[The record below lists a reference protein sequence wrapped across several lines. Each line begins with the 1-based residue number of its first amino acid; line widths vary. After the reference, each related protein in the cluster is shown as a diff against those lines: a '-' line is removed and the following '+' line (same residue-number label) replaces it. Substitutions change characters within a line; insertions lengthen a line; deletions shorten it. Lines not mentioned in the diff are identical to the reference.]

1 MVQMATATTGLT
13 YEQFQ
18 ERFGK
23 SDRPYE
29 FWYGKA
35 VPTSMPTWVHGLLQ
49 KLILRLLDDA
59 GFTSASEVE
68 LRVIPEAHPRP
79 DVIAVKSI
87 RPTGAYPTMGVD
99 VVVEIITEDD
109 KMQHLR
115 EKFRRYQEWGCGL
128 IYVVDPSDRSVCEW
142 RDGSLMVKEILA
154 SIPTQKFWE
163 ELDKVYS
170 E

>member
-1 MVQMATATTGLT
+1 MATVTTGLT

-35 VPTSMPTWVHGLLQ
+35 VPKSMSTWVHGLLQ
-49 KLILRLLDDA
+49 KIILRLLDDA
-59 GFTSASEVE
+59 GFISASEVE

-79 DVIAVKSI
+79 DVIAVKST
-87 RPTGAYPTMGVD
+87 RPTGAYPTIGVD
-99 VVVEIITEDD
+99 VVVEIISEDD
-109 KMQHLR
+109 KMQHLG
-115 EKFRRYQEWGCGL
+115 EKLRRYQEWGCGFT
-128 IYVVDPSDRSVCEW
+128 YVVDPSDRSVCEW
-142 RDGSLMVKEILA
+142 RDGSLVITETIA
-154 SIPTQKFWE
+154 AIPTERIWE

-170 E
+170 D